1 MHELVRAIRRA
12 AAPAAILALLAASAC
27 GPARNGTEWDV
38 LMPEAES
45 ADTTRISG
53 SVAYMELEGG
63 LYVLRTAAET
73 NYNPTNLPES
83 YRVDG
88 AAVEADVVVRDDM
101 ASIGMVGPIVD
112 IVRIRATGDGSG
124 PAAAEDDATP

>member
-1 MHELVRAIRRA
+1 MFEFDRAIRRA
-12 AAPAAILALLAASAC
+12 ASSVAIVALLAASSC
-27 GPARNGTEWDV
+27 GPARNGSEWDV

-45 ADTTRISG
+45 AETARISG

-63 LYVLRTAAET
+63 LYVLRTADGT
-73 NYNPTNLPES
+73 NYNPNNLPES

-112 IVRIRATGDGSG
+112 IVRIRATG
-124 PAAAEDDATP
+124 E